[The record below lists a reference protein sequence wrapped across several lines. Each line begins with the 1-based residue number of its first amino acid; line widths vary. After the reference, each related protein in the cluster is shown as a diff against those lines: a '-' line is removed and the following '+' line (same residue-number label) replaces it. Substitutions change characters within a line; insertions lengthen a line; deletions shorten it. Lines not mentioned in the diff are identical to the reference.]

1 MSRCLA
7 KKKHS
12 YKLTTTTRMD
22 TVQQSSVTVFEFH
35 PNETTAYTILS
46 HWWNEQEVNY
56 DEMVELVKTEENDE
70 IRQRFGYKV
79 ILGSCEQ
86 AKRDGCKWLW
96 VDICCI
102 DKCSSADLSEVIN
115 STYRWYEK
123 SRVCYAYLH
132 DVRGSSLPVDC
143 WGDRVTTMDGWVRTR
158 CLVSL
163 THKMIAP
170 NNVQF
175 FNNDWQPIG
184 NKRTF
189 SYILSR
195 ITRVP
200 QHILRYG
207 LSSNSPC
214 VVQIMLWAANRT
226 TTRVED
232 GAYSLLGLLDV
243 NMPALYGEGK
253 KAFHPLQLD
262 IIRTS
267 NDQSIFT

>member
-1 MSRCLA
+1 
-7 KKKHS
+7 
-12 YKLTTTTRMD
+12 
-22 TVQQSSVTVFEFH
+22 
-35 PNETTAYTILS
+35 YTILS
-46 HWWNEQEVNY
+46 HRWNEQEVNY

-143 WGDRVTTMDGWVRTR
+143 DERMYRNSNGFPEWF
-158 CLVSL
+158 SL
-163 THKMIAP
+163 LEFAAP